1 MKMVVDSLTG
11 SRNLMA
17 FSVTHAT
24 ISSFF
29 DANKHFWRTLSIIF
43 GLLVKFYFGH
53 SVVSVVVS
61 GLLAKQ
67 HFVGGGPTPNKIR

>member
-11 SRNLMA
+11 SRNRMA

-24 ISSFF
+24 ISAFF
-29 DANKHFWRTLSIIF
+29 DANNHFWRAIRVIF

-53 SVVSVVVS
+53 SVVSIVLS
-61 GLLAKQ
+61 GLLAKMPLFEVYTVIQ
-67 HFVGGGPTPNKIR
+67 